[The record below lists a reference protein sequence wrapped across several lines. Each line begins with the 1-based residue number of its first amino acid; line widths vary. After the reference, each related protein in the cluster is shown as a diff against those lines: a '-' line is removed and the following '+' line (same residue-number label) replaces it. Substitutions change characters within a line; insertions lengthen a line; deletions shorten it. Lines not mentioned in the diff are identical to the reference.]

1 MIVDA
6 HQHFW
11 DPAQADY
18 PFLAGIPSL
27 RRRFG
32 PDDLQPEI
40 ESNQIDASI
49 AVQARSSLDETE
61 QLLAIAE
68 ATPWV
73 VGVVGWVDLTAPDD
87 VPAALGSFA
96 GRGLVGVRHQVHDE
110 PDPEWLVRSDV
121 QRSLEVIAD
130 AGLAFDLLVRTRELP
145 AAIACA
151 QRNPDLRLILDHI
164 GKPPFGTPS
173 MAVWRDGIVG
183 LAQLPNVFCKLSGLL
198 AETPDAAAA
207 AAAIRQAVASF
218 GADRCLFGSDWPVCL
233 LAGGYA
239 EPLDLVRSA
248 IDADV
253 VPIVLAETAARAYR
267 LDLVGW

>member
-1 MIVDA
+1 MTGDVA
-6 HQHFW
+6 
-11 DPAQADY
+11 A
-18 PFLAGIPSL
+18 L

-32 PDDLQPEI
+32 PEDLEPLLREHGVVGTVV
-40 ESNQIDASI
+40 
-49 AVQARSSLDETE
+49 VQARGSLDETE

-73 VGVVGWVDLTAPDD
+73 VGVVGWVDLTAPED
-87 VPAALGSFA
+87 VAGALDSSA
-96 GRGLVGVRHQVHDE
+96 RRGLIGVRHQVHDE

-121 QRSLEVIAD
+121 QRSLEMVAD

-151 QRNPDLRLILDHI
+151 QRNRDLPLILNHV
-164 GKPPFGTPS
+164 GKPPFGKSS
-173 MAVWRDGIVG
+173 MAVWRDGIVR

-198 AETPDAAAA
+198 TETPDLAAAA
-207 AAAIRQAVASF
+207 LAIREAVEYF

-239 EPLDLVRSA
+239 EPLDLVTSA
-248 IDADV
+248 VAADV
-253 VPIVLAETAARAYR
+253 IPIVLAETAARAYR
-267 LDLVGW
+267 LDLL